1 MKLELNGRTEE
12 LTGVNTLSELIAVR
26 YPTAE
31 NLIVE
36 YNEKI
41 AYREAWPQAQLRDGD
56 KILIMS
62 IVGGG

>member
-1 MKLELNGRTEE
+1 MKLELNGKSEE
-12 LTGVNTLSELIAVR
+12 LTGVNTLSELIAAR
-26 YPTAE
+26 YSASE

-41 AYREAWPQAQLRDGD
+41 AGREVWPRTQLRDGD